1 MRKIFLANV
10 AAVAAVAAVFAAP
23 ALAQDCSQSLRDYNE
38 TMMSEEGYRRGVA
51 PRLQAELRQLRDA
64 AHILD
69 QAGEEDACGAVVAA
83 IKDMVETSREAAGEA
98 ADAEEWRS
106 REIERLKTA
115 KTLGQVAGQ
124 MRAEEIIGSDV
135 RNMENSDL
143 GEIEDVLLATK
154 EGESSYAI
162 VSHGGFIGLGEKQ
175 IAVPMKHLMVTEDRD
190 TFVLDVSEGQLDNA
204 PSFERGEFDKIADE
218 KWRRANDEY
227 FSD

>member
-1 MRKIFLANV
+1 MRMILPVSVTAVVVV
-10 AAVAAVAAVFAAP
+10 AAGLAGP

-51 PRLQAELRQLRDA
+51 PGLQADLRQLRDA

-69 QAGEEDACGAVVAA
+69 QAGQEDACGAVVAA
-83 IKDMVETSREAAGEA
+83 IKDMVETSREAAEEA

-115 KTLGQVAGQ
+115 KTLEQVAGQ

-154 EGESSYAI
+154 EGESSYAVI
-162 VSHGGFIGLGEKQ
+162 SHGGFIGLGEKQ

-227 FSD
+227 FSN